1 MVCDNQVLFTQR
13 QNQPGSPRGWE
24 INGVYIVY
32 DSPSSNFTFV
42 VNKGRRSPASA
53 WFVCKEQRESGSES
67 GLPQEQWTASTLM
80 IPLPRTFPPTPH
92 SAVRRATVWSGRH
105 ELCIAES
112 LKIRPTTNRYET
124 ERVKGS
130 SFGFV
135 LYSLRFEQFYSS
147 ECEKTAAYVTVTFPP
162 ICTLSVSIEVPICT
176 TPRKPFCK
184 TFTRD
189 LQGLS
194 FVV

>member
-1 MVCDNQVLFTQR
+1 MTQRRGGCHGLWQPSIVHSKR

-32 DSPSSNFTFV
+32 DSPASNFTFV
-42 VNKGRRSPASA
+42 VNKGRRSTASA
-53 WFVCKEQRESGSES
+53 RFVCKVQRESGSES

-124 ERVKGS
+124 ERVKGC

-147 ECEKTAAYVTVTFPP
+147 ECEKNPQLTRYGYVSSDFV
-162 ICTLSVSIEVPICT
+162 
-176 TPRKPFCK
+176 RYPF
-184 TFTRD
+184 
-189 LQGLS
+189 Q
-194 FVV
+194 